1 VAVSFVWACSHGLWF
16 VGPLVGFAVVAGMVM
31 DRTRPRAELL
41 RLAAIPLAS
50 VVVAAFTPIG
60 PLLLAAPLTVNSYAG
75 LVSEWASPDLH
86 EPYVVA
92 AVGLLLVTVVG
103 WARSQ
108 VRAPSPHLLLWIIAL
123 VWTLLYTRTVAVG
136 AVIAAPL
143 AAHAL
148 SGLFPIPEDPA
159 ARRLERWLVP
169 AGAAAA
175 VLIAGLLAPVTA
187 AGTSG
192 MPEALGARIAALPA
206 DTVVL
211 NDDAVGGWLL
221 LNHPEVHPVIDTRTY
236 LFSVPYI
243 EDYIAARAAQGDW
256 QAFVR
261 DTGSTAALLP
271 EESPLATALEETRGW
286 VATGRGDGFVL
297 LTAPG
302 TTP

>member
-1 VAVSFVWACSHGLWF
+1 MA
-16 VGPLVGFAVVAGMVM
+16 M
-31 DRTRPRAELL
+31 DRTRPRATLI

-60 PLLLAAPLTVNSYAG
+60 PRLLIAPLTVNSYAG
-75 LVSEWASPDLH
+75 LVSEWAPPDLH
-86 EPYVVA
+86 EPYVAA
-92 AVGLLLVTVVG
+92 AVALLVVTVVG
-103 WARSQ
+103 WARSE
-108 VRAPSPHLLLWIIAL
+108 VRAPSPHLLLWIVAL
-123 VWTLLYTRTVAVG
+123 VGSLLYTRTVAVG

-148 SGLFPIPEDPA
+148 SSLFAIPHDPA
-159 ARRLERWLVP
+159 GRRFERWLVP
-169 AGAAAA
+169 AGAAVALL
-175 VLIAGLLAPVTA
+175 VAGLLAPTKAV
-187 AGTSG
+187 GTSG
-192 MPEALGARIAALPA
+192 MPESLDDAIAVLPR

-256 QAFVR
+256 QGFVQ

-271 EESPLATALEETRGW
+271 KGSPLVTALEETSGW
-286 VATGRGDGFVL
+286 EETDRGDGFVL

-302 TTP
+302 TSP